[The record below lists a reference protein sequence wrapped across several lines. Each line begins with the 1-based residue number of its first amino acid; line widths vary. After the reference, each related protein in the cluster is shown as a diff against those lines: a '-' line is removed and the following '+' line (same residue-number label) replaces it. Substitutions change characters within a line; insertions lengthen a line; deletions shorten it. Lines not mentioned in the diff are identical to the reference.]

1 MLNDESELELFEVIQ
16 LHSAISL
23 PPEKYNRIFRPPPA
37 GKRKVILST
46 NIAESSITVPDVRY
60 VIDFCLTKNLFCDP
74 ETSYPSLRLEWASKS
89 SSDQR
94 KGQSKGCQGLLLVS
108 HFITVEGRFYT
119 ISHHDV
125 ILPTPV

>member
-1 MLNDESELELFEVIQ
+1 MKVILQHISLIFLYSFYNALNEEFDLDNLFEVIQ
-16 LHSAISL
+16 LHSSISL
-23 PPEKYNRIFRPPPA
+23 PPERYKKMFLPPPP

-89 SSDQR
+89 NCDQR
-94 KGQSKGCQGLLLVS
+94 KGGRMFVGC
-108 HFITVEGRFYT
+108 
-119 ISHHDV
+119 
-125 ILPTPV
+125 